1 MKKNITFGIARGFDS
16 ELVYNEKYLKTK
28 LKTYEGKINAS
39 FLDDKMHKK
48 SSYCTCLSVI
58 LIVPVLK
65 MGKSYYPQAFLD
77 EWKWKNNGNKYINDD
92 LKNFF

>member
-1 MKKNITFGIARGFDS
+1 MKVKSTQ
-16 ELVYNEKYLKTK
+16 V
-28 LKTYEGKINAS
+28 
-39 FLDDKMHKK
+39 FLMIKCIKK

-58 LIVPVLK
+58 LIVPVFK